1 MSISDVIPILHKITE
16 RLSAI
21 EGKIAELSV
30 SNGSSAPTGGAAS
43 GASSDVPRS
52 IKAFDSYC
60 TSQLDPFVAAA
71 TKLGGDAGKVGNL
84 VKEAWSEMRI
94 FLQKAAACKEPPQS
108 AMGEL
113 LKGIGGKMKE
123 ISQCVNRNEWE
134 KHTKTCSEG
143 VQALSWLQVKPAP
156 RDHVESFIGG
166 SDYWANG
173 IRKEYRTTNPDQIAF
188 CDTFKALLVELMAY
202 IKEYHTT
209 GVAWN
214 PKGVDIS
221 EFSGGSAAP
230 TTSTTAAAPTTSTP
244 TATTSS
250 NAAAPP
256 KQALFAALSKEGEVT
271 AGLKKVT
278 KEQQTWRAEYKGG
291 EAAPAPA
298 PVVPKKVTTSAAN
311 TPKGPPKLEFQG
323 GANKWLVENQTDANG
338 VVKITINDKKE
349 TVYILNCIN
358 ATIDIEGKCKSIIV
372 DSCKKTQVHFVS
384 AFGTCEIVNSQR
396 IQIHC
401 KESVASVA
409 IDKTDGINVFLPASS
424 LKDTS
429 IVASK
434 SSEMNV
440 SFPDENGDII
450 ERPIPEQY
458 VHRIQGKSVTAEVSD
473 LYGH

>member
-1 MSISDVIPILHKITE
+1 MSDSRAMSISDVIPILHKITE
-16 RLSAI
+16 RLTAI
-21 EGKIAELSV
+21 ENKMADLGV
-30 SNGSSAPTGGAAS
+30 SSINSSSTGSTS
-43 GASSDVPRS
+43 GASTDLPRS

-60 TSQLDPFVAAA
+60 TGQLDPFVAAA

-84 VKEAWSEMRI
+84 IKEAWIEMRNV
-94 FLQKAAACKEPPQS
+94 LEKAAACKEPAPT
-108 AMGEL
+108 AMGDL
-113 LKGIGGKMKE
+113 LKGIGAKMKE

-173 IRKEYRTTNPDQIAF
+173 IRKEYRTTNPDQVAF

-202 IKEYHTT
+202 IKEHHTT
-209 GVAWN
+209 GLAWN

-221 EFSGGSAAP
+221 QFAGGSAAP
-230 TTSTTAAAPTTSTP
+230 TATTTPASSAATTTSNT
-244 TATTSS
+244 
-250 NAAAPP
+250 AAPP

-271 AGLKKVT
+271 AGLKRVT

-291 EAAPAPA
+291 DAAPAPA
-298 PVVPKKVTTSAAN
+298 PVAPKKVTTSAAN

-323 GANKWLVENQTDANG
+323 GANKWLVENQTDASG
-338 VVKITINDKKE
+338 VVKITIGDKKE

-358 ATIDIEGKCKSIIV
+358 AVIDIEGKCKSIIV

-401 KESVASVA
+401 KETVASVA
-409 IDKTDGINVFLPASS
+409 IDKTDGINVFLPVTAI
-424 LKDTS
+424 KDTT